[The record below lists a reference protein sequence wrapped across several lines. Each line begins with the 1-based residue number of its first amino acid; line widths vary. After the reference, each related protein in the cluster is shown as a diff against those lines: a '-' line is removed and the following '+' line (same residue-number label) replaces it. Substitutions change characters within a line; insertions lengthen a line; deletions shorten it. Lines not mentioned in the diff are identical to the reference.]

1 MHRRL
6 LSSGRFDVP
15 AHLKQTF
22 FTPLTGRCMIVG
34 RPIWRYPLADVR
46 QPQSEVAPLITAI
59 RDLPSES
66 RPFRMVSHEDA
77 TSQVFNAS
85 FFVDEPTMNS
95 FLQWYDEN
103 ALNPSGP
110 YHECLKAPAADEV
123 PTPETLLFG
132 AGTSVLADTRFGEY
146 QLGMAVRY
154 SRYELLSAAAR
165 AEAAEEAASAEF
177 EGRIAACMHEHGVSY
192 FGRLVMSAGEADGPG
207 SFLTVSRYGSL
218 ADAERGSA
226 AVRALLAPEMEHWF
240 VEPTRPGSHII
251 GTASRVL
258 EL

>member
-77 TSQVFNAS
+77 TGQVFNAS

-146 QLGMAVRY
+146 QLGSTHRPPRLCSCRRRPFVPCRRPASSPAASVTWPRAEP
-154 SRYELLSAAAR
+154 RLSARAARCTRAQRVVWPFVGGRRHGRPPRAAR
-165 AEAAEEAASAEF
+165 ACSCFCSGGTLLAIRAALGGGA
-177 EGRIAACMHEHGVSY
+177 R
-192 FGRLVMSAGEADGPG
+192 
-207 SFLTVSRYGSL
+207 
-218 ADAERGSA
+218 RGSGGGGE
-226 AVRALLAPEMEHWF
+226 R
-240 VEPTRPGSHII
+240 
-251 GTASRVL
+251 
-258 EL
+258 